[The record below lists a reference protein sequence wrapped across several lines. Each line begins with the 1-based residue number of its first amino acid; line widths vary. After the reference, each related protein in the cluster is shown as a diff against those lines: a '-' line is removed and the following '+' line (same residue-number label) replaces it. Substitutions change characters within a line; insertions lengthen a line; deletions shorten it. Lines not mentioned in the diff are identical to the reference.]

1 MNPQFFITDST
12 AGEKQEKQTSV
23 CLSVKLFYQFKADV
37 TPVYRKCI
45 SDVEVSIVSLIK
57 RQVIHLTWRLLDQC
71 STCSRLIPLNK
82 MAVLIRIGGSPSG
95 WIKDR
100 EKGCP
105 SVFESLRYWEA
116 VWAGDASSMLLSV
129 DRIFLGG
136 GVRKIGGLEAEKEGG
151 CATFSQSRRVIEPRF
166 RWAVFKVM
174 VNRGLEGKY
183 RSATQ
188 AWEGKSLWQIYRR
201 GCAGSLEI

>member
-1 MNPQFFITDST
+1 M
-12 AGEKQEKQTSV
+12 

-105 SVFESLRYWEA
+105 PVFESLRYWEA
-116 VWAGDASSMLLSV
+116 VWAGDASSTLLSV
-129 DRIFLGG
+129 DRIFWGG
-136 GVRKIGGLEAEKEGG
+136 WEKSGVWKQREKG
-151 CATFSQSRRVIEPRF
+151 AVRLSVSQS
-166 RWAVFKVM
+166 VM
-174 VNRGLEGKY
+174 EGNL
-183 RSATQ
+183 TQ
-188 AWEGKSLWQIYRR
+188 I
-201 GCAGSLEI
+201 